1 MATWL
6 RCIHQSFKKI
16 PSSASRQGYFSLP
29 NCISIQLAEARVG
42 CVPSAELFVGRTGE
56 VVVKLEESSL
66 IFLTGNSV
74 FFVIVA
80 ILLVASG
87 DKH

>member
-1 MATWL
+1 V
-6 RCIHQSFKKI
+6 
-16 PSSASRQGYFSLP
+16 
-29 NCISIQLAEARVG
+29 ISEPR
-42 CVPSAELFVGRTGE
+42 ELFVGRTGE
-56 VVVKLEESSL
+56 VVVKLAESFL
-66 IFLTGNSV
+66 IFLTGNSI